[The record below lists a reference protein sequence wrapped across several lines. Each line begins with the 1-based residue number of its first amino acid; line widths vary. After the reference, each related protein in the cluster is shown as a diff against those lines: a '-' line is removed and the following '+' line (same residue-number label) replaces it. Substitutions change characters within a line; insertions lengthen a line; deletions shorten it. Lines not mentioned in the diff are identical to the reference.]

1 MQCLFDANQQLIAK
15 LLFMLILSRFSIPI
29 FHIISFIFYYYN
41 YFLSKL
47 IRIVFAKPNCLRAAH
62 WHCPGAIS
70 FDPLFCR

>member
-1 MQCLFDANQQLIAK
+1 MTGVYIITLLKSMQRLFDSNQQLIAK

-47 IRIVFAKPNCLRAAH
+47 IRIKKRCASK
-62 WHCPGAIS
+62 
-70 FDPLFCR
+70 